1 MIFTTLVST
10 LAIAKSLNKNASD
23 SIRITISVRNIDT
36 LRMDLWTPEGKKSI
50 NLKNGKGAVSLK
62 LDRVSELMLFT
73 DPSVIMFD
81 DSSVIRFLAEPSD
94 ITISLSLANGVAKDV
109 RIYGS
114 RAQTDIEKWKQ
125 ENYNFLKSVIDLR
138 SELGRLI
145 KQPPK
150 MEAGSVKA
158 LQDSARLR
166 LQLTYDKIGRSVF
179 QLVESNPASYAG
191 AYLLHWYKTNVPLDS
206 LKKYYLKLSPSVQ
219 QAEFSVSLFDY
230 LFTLSNDEFRA
241 GNGNKLSRD
250 LNKARSLYDFT
261 IKDQNEENIKLSQFK
276 GKPVLLF
283 FWATWCS
290 SCHQYER
297 YLNDLMESLESDSIH
312 FISVSLDKIDDFQKS
327 NKKIRLPCIT
337 LLDSE
342 NTLRYFYR
350 FLYVPTFIILDHK
363 GGIVFNNSS
372 ISSLK
377 DSIYQALERYH
388 EDVQIKAK

>member
-1 MIFTTLVST
+1 
-10 LAIAKSLNKNASD
+10 
-23 SIRITISVRNIDT
+23 
-36 LRMDLWTPEGKKSI
+36 
-50 NLKNGKGAVSLK
+50 
-62 LDRVSELMLFT
+62 
-73 DPSVIMFD
+73 
-81 DSSVIRFLAEPSD
+81 
-94 ITISLSLANGVAKDV
+94 LSLANGVAKDV